1 MSPVLSKGTEVRK
14 KMKQKNECSFEKKMN
29 AYIAGELNEKEYKR
43 VQMHIS
49 SCHLCQNEIR
59 ELQKLDDLLSKYAEE
74 EIPAGFNE
82 KILNSV
88 QTNYANPF
96 MRKVVSFSIAA
107 TVIISFMAGIVLS
120 NRLYAENTES
130 NITIGEDSLFS
141 YFEGDYDV

>member
-1 MSPVLSKGTEVRK
+1 
-14 KMKQKNECSFEKKMN
+14 MKQKNECSFERKLN
-29 AYIAGELNEKEYKR
+29 AYIAGELNEKDFNK

-59 ELQKLDDLLSKYAEE
+59 ELQQLDGLLGKYVEE
-74 EIPAGFNE
+74 EVPAGLNE

-88 QTNYANPF
+88 SSTRTNPF

-120 NRLYAENTES
+120 NGLYAENTDS
-130 NITIGEDSLFS
+130 DITIGEDSLFS

>member
-1 MSPVLSKGTEVRK
+1 
-14 KMKQKNECSFEKKMN
+14 MKQKNECSFERKLN
-29 AYIAGELNEKEYKR
+29 AYIAGELNETEYNK

-59 ELQKLDDLLSKYAEE
+59 ELQQLDGLLGKYIEE
-74 EIPAGFNE
+74 EVPAGLNE

-88 QTNYANPF
+88 STTYANPF

-120 NRLYAENTES
+120 NGLYAENTDS
-130 NITIGEDSLFS
+130 DITIGEDSLFS